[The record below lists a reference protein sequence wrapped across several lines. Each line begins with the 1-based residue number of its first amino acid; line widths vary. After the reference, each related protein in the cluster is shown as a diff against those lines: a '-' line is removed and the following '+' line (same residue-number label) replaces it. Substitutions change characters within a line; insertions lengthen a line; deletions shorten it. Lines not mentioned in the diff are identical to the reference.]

1 MQRKLNKLLLGL
13 ALCHLSIA
21 AGMAASGSQKE
32 LGDVLLQQTEATH
45 FIWTDSLWYEAGDTQ
60 VLRWTF
66 DPQNDP
72 YPMTVFVYRE
82 NIRTGERMYVSNGAL
97 SSDVRDAFGNGPGD
111 YQPMRIGATTATQ
124 LISTS
129 APATVGNY
137 QYVAELRD
145 VTATQ
150 VIKRAW
156 AKFNVV
162 GNTVILGENGDDT
175 EISSDTTWTADTLY
189 RIRHQVFVNDGA
201 TLTIEPGTLV
211 LAVGQNA
218 VLVVERG
225 GRLVAAGR
233 RELPIVMTCDDAVGA
248 RSSGCW
254 AGLIM
259 LGRAQTN
266 FAGEPLAEGVIPATR
281 PAYGGTDDAD
291 DSGVL
296 KYVRIEFA
304 GVDFTDQIQPNAF
317 GFHGIGNGTTICYI
331 QAHEGE
337 DDGIEFFGGTANMKY
352 WVSEGSK
359 DDSLDSALGWR
370 GMVQYGFII
379 QDGIE
384 ADSGYEGDGNE
395 DGFTN
400 TPLTEPNIWNT
411 TMIGQQI
418 AGRGIRVRRGHMGA
432 WNNNIVM
439 GFQNDGYEPSDDA
452 SGSAVNGNIFW
463 LNRNETTLEAQLD
476 EGLPAVQAGA
486 GNIAAFPD
494 LRNIRL
500 EGNPDP
506 RPRPGSPALR
516 IGGALTP
523 PSVSMGATCG
533 CEASVD
539 PRGSF
544 SGGFDEYNNW
554 LEEWTFFGPETM
566 YDADPTNDTV
576 TPVPGANPF

>member
-21 AGMAASGSQKE
+21 AGMAAPGTQKE

-45 FIWTDSLWYEAGDTQ
+45 FIWTDKLWYQSGDTQ

-72 YPMTVFVYRE
+72 YPVTVFVYRE

-97 SSDVRDAFGNGPGD
+97 SADVRDAFGNGPGD
-111 YQPMRIGATTATQ
+111 FLPLRPTATTATQ

-129 APATVGNY
+129 VPAAAGNY

-150 VIKRAW
+150 IVKKAW
-156 AKFNVV
+156 AKFNVA
-162 GNTVILGENGDDT
+162 GDTVTLGEGGADT
-175 EISSDTTWTADTLY
+175 EISSDVTWTSSTVY
-189 RIRHQVFVNDGA
+189 RLRHQVFVNGGA

-211 LAVGQNA
+211 LAAGQNA
-218 VLVVERG
+218 VIVVERG
-225 GRLVAAGR
+225 GRLVAEGT
-233 RELPIVMTCDDAVGA
+233 RELPIVMTCDDDLGA
-248 RSSGCW
+248 RQSGCW

-259 LGRAQTN
+259 LGRATTN

-281 PAYGGTDDAD
+281 PLYGGMDDDD

-296 KYVRIEFA
+296 KYVRVEFA

-317 GFHGIGNGTTICYI
+317 GFHGIGRGTSLCYI

-370 GMVQYGFII
+370 GFAQYGFII
-379 QDGIE
+379 QDGVE

-400 TPLTEPNIWNT
+400 MPFTDPKIWNVT
-411 TMIGQQI
+411 LVGQQI
-418 AGRGIRVRRGHMGA
+418 GGRGIRVRRGHQGT
-432 WNNNIVM
+432 WNNNIVLN
-439 GFQNDGYEPSDDA
+439 FQNDGYENSDTS
-452 SGSAVNGNIFW
+452 SGSAMNGNLFW
-463 LNRNETTLEAQLD
+463 LNRNMTTLETQLD
-476 EGLPAVQAGA
+476 EGLAAVNAGR
-486 GNIAAFPD
+486 GNIAANPL
-494 LRNIRL
+494 LRNVRL

-506 RPRPGSPALR
+506 RPREGSPALA

-523 PSVSMGATCG
+523 PYVAGGTACGDGA
-533 CEASVD
+533 VD
-539 PRGSF
+539 NRGSF
-544 SGGFDEYNNW
+544 RGGFGANDNW
-554 LEEWTFFGPETM
+554 LEEWTFFGPEDN
-566 YDADPTNDTV
+566 YDADPTNDTI
-576 TPVPGANPF
+576 TPAP